1 MSSSTSSS
9 DDSRKSDAQPAAAVP
24 RRGPVY
30 SAWRIA
36 IALVAVLFGQ
46 DLVVRYFLLGQS
58 ADFVNIAT
66 FPQRSDRLLHAP
78 GKSLAV
84 LGNSAVY
91 HGVDGELLGERLAAH
106 GAANFH
112 CETFPADNAAIPE
125 WYAIP
130 QRYFW
135 RSGGSPDV
143 IVVCFFHDQL
153 ADCHPVEIGRLA
165 HWFAVWEDWPVLMER
180 SVTTTNERGDF
191 LLSSVWLSYAV
202 RSRLRER
209 VIGAFLPDYKE
220 FSRQLNNVQ
229 RRQAEY
235 RHPLSAPPVRSYDLL
250 RGLIA
255 RAHDHGARLIFVA
268 FPRRPGGPPSESS
281 EYALDDAALGVIRGA
296 GMEFID
302 LRRIDGLTAAMYR
315 DFIHMTPEG
324 QQLFTRVL
332 GQRLALLLKQ
342 GQK

>member
-1 MSSSTSSS
+1 
-9 DDSRKSDAQPAAAVP
+9 
-24 RRGPVY
+24 
-30 SAWRIA
+30 
-36 IALVAVLFGQ
+36 
-46 DLVVRYFLLGQS
+46 
-58 ADFVNIAT
+58 
-66 FPQRSDRLLHAP
+66 
-78 GKSLAV
+78 LAV

-91 HGVDGELLGERLAAH
+91 RGVDGQLLGERLSALAA
-106 GAANFH
+106 ADFH
-112 CETFPADNAAIPE
+112 CEIFPADNAMIPE

-130 QRYFW
+130 QQYFW

-143 IVVCFFHDQL
+143 IVICFFHDQL

-165 HWFAVWEDWPVLMER
+165 HWFAAREDWRALMES

-209 VIGAFLPDYKE
+209 VIGTFLPDYKD
-220 FSRQLNNVQ
+220 FLRQLNDVQ
-229 RRQAEY
+229 RRQAEC
-235 RHPLSAPPVRSYDLL
+235 RRPASAAAARSYDLL
-250 RGLIA
+250 RGLIT
-255 RAHDHGARLIFVA
+255 RAQAHGARLIFVA
-268 FPRRPGGPPSESS
+268 FPRRPEGPPSGPA
-281 EYALDDAALGVIRGA
+281 EYALDEAALGVIRGA

-332 GQRLALLLKQ
+332 AQRLYLLLK
-342 GQK
+342 